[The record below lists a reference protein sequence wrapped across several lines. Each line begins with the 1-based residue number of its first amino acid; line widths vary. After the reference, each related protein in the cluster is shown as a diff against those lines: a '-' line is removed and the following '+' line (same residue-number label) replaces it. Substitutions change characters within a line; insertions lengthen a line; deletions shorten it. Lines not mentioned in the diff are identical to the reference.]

1 MKKINKVSLEFLR
14 HGPAHNQLLSPLTQY
29 LGLCGNFGACTV
41 QVTYEHQEFLSRL
54 KSLRYNLGATD
65 DIERRQQDLNETS
78 EDITNILASV
88 PGLKASLGPAGSRS
102 AGITH
107 LDLVLSAA
115 ELAMLPFE
123 LAKVPPGCA
132 GGEGNYL
139 LLQTLLPVCLTRRV
153 RSASNTMIIWPQKPK
168 ILFVIAQLPHMSVPA
183 LDHTK
188 ALLKAIDPWIPYFDP
203 SLPGDREKKIGEIL
217 TILPEA
223 SIKDIED
230 ACAANAYSHVH
241 ILAHGMESSKK
252 LGNPYG
258 LVLHDPQDK
267 SKSNVVDGEQ
277 LASALR
283 PLRRQ

>member
-78 EDITNILASV
+78 ENITTILASV
-88 PGLKASLGPAGSRS
+88 PGLRASLGPAGSRS

-123 LAKVPPGCA
+123 LVKVPPGCA

-153 RSASNTMIIWPQKPK
+153 RSSSNTMIIWPQKPK

-183 LDHTK
+183 
-188 ALLKAIDPWIPYFDP
+188 
-203 SLPGDREKKIGEIL
+203 
-217 TILPEA
+217 
-223 SIKDIED
+223 
-230 ACAANAYSHVH
+230 
-241 ILAHGMESSKK
+241 
-252 LGNPYG
+252 
-258 LVLHDPQDK
+258 
-267 SKSNVVDGEQ
+267 
-277 LASALR
+277 
-283 PLRRQ
+283 